1 MTEHVYNIQL
11 TPRWVLRVLLT
22 ISAALV
28 ALYLMGLLLKYG
40 FGRDY
45 ALGFVP
51 MFDINGEQNVP
62 TLFSSMLLIGAG
74 GLCYF
79 ASHMSIRWRWQW
91 LFMAFVFIILGIDE
105 TFGLHEPLFF
115 VLRGNRSEA
124 TAELAD
130 KLGGALWSDIYVW
143 IIIAI
148 LLLLVWY
155 WPLIRHV
162 GKRVLTLAIWSAIV
176 YMAGVVG
183 IDNILVTENEVP
195 EALYLSLSIIEELCE
210 FVGVSLFI
218 YAVLVYLTE
227 NYDIAVRLKK

>member
-1 MTEHVYNIQL
+1 MTEHVYKFQIS
-11 TPRWVLRVLLT
+11 PGRVLRVLLT
-22 ISAALV
+22 ISAVLV
-28 ALYLMGLLLKYG
+28 ALYILGLLFRYG

-45 ALGFVP
+45 VLGFVP

-79 ASHMSIRWRWQW
+79 ASHMSLQWRWQW
-91 LFMAFVFIILGIDE
+91 WFMAFVFVILGIDE

-115 VLRGNRSEA
+115 VLRGNRSES

-130 KLGGALWSDIYVW
+130 KLGGTIWADLYLW

-148 LLLLVWY
+148 VLLLVWY

-162 GKRVLTLAIWSAIV
+162 GKRVLTLAIWSAII
-176 YMAGVVG
+176 YMTGVIG

-195 EALYLSLSIIEELCE
+195 LALYLSLSIIEELCE

-218 YAVLVYLTE
+218 YAVLIYLAE
-227 NYDIAVRLKK
+227 NHEITVRLNK